1 MKHSY
6 NRLFLSVLLS
16 LFGWWAG
23 SMTVIATT
31 PHPSSPEEGITT
43 GDGTKHYLAF
53 ASDRHQ
59 NMSQVDSNTPVVS
72 TAMSCWSDLPVEYVS
87 LIGDM
92 VGQTKGD
99 APAYDVKTV
108 WDEVNA
114 VFPSLSVNQFS
125 IIWADHDG
133 GYTDPSGLGVMK
145 VPSTSTTDYGNKSTQ
160 IYTDPEHS
168 YYIYAV
174 NYYEMLNNTSAEPE
188 AFKEWVD
195 GIDKSALIIVLC
207 HAPMHYLRKDNLNGA
222 EWCDALNY
230 AATGSVTGADV
241 TRNVVFFHG
250 HNHTNENME
259 YYYEPGQTVNMQGS
273 GGSVSKTIRFT
284 YITAGYMKKPS
295 GANTVNA
302 TLLTMDDDEITF
314 TKSKSGT
321 TSILGAVERV
331 SGEDVTYY
339 TVTFETNGGTAV
351 ASQRV
356 KEGRTATEPATPSM
370 SGYTFDGWYADATL
384 TTPYDFTTPITA
396 DLTLYA
402 KWTEREVEA
411 HTFFYSSKAT
421 EGEAYLIVSNGY
433 ALVNNNGKID
443 AVAVTADGNNVVI
456 DDESVDESAIL
467 WTVGSDGSLKNGSYY
482 VYRASGNA
490 QASLT
495 LNTNTSTKY
504 SNWTYTGEQL
514 TVVGGSGSSTTYYI
528 YYNNGW
534 YTNTSTSYTAKLYST
549 QEYHTV
555 TFETN
560 GGTAVEPQE
569 VKDGDLL
576 GPIGETTREGYTF
589 AGWYK
594 DEALTTEYNFLYP
607 VKSDF
612 TLYAK
617 WTAIVYHT
625 VTFNTNGGTAV
636 ASQKLEDGNCATEP
650 TAPTLNGF
658 TFAGWYSDEALT
670 TEYDFTKPVT
680 SDITI
685 YAKWVAVTE
694 ACASPNLS
702 YQNGKIVC
710 TCATEGVTYQYTV
723 ALSNTEGT
731 CTDGIITIGPTV
743 TVTVRATREGM
754 LDSAPTAI
762 QFNLPA
768 VGDVNGDGDITIAD
782 VTALVNAILA
792 N

>member
-1 MKHSY
+1 
-6 NRLFLSVLLS
+6 
-16 LFGWWAG
+16 
-23 SMTVIATT
+23 MTVIATT

-59 NMSQVDSNTPVVS
+59 NLSATDSSTPVVS

-87 LIGDM
+87 LVGDM
-92 VGQTKGD
+92 VGKTKGD
-99 APAYDVKTV
+99 APTYDVKDV

-114 VFPSLSVNQFS
+114 VFPSLTVDRFS

-133 GYTDPSGLGVMK
+133 GYTDPSGIGVMK
-145 VPSTSTTDYGNKSTQ
+145 VPSTSTSDYGNKSTQ
-160 IYTDPEHS
+160 IYTDADHN

-207 HAPMHYLRKDNLNGA
+207 HAPMHYLRKDNLNG
-222 EWCDALNY
+222 ENWCNALNY
-230 AATGSVTGADV
+230 AATGSENGTEV

-250 HNHTNENME
+250 HNHTSENAE
-259 YYYEPGQTVNMQGS
+259 YYYEPGTKVNMQGS
-273 GGSVSKTIRFT
+273 GGSVSKTIQFT

-314 TKSKSGT
+314 TKSKSGA
-321 TSILGAVERV
+321 TSILGTVERV

-351 ASQRV
+351 
-356 KEGRTATEPATPSM
+356 
-370 SGYTFDGWYADATL
+370 
-384 TTPYDFTTPITA
+384 
-396 DLTLYA
+396 
-402 KWTEREVEA
+402 
-411 HTFFYSSKAT
+411 
-421 EGEAYLIVSNGY
+421 
-433 ALVNNNGKID
+433 
-443 AVAVTADGNNVVI
+443 
-456 DDESVDESAIL
+456 
-467 WTVGSDGSLKNGSYY
+467 
-482 VYRASGNA
+482 
-490 QASLT
+490 
-495 LNTNTSTKY
+495 
-504 SNWTYTGEQL
+504 
-514 TVVGGSGSSTTYYI
+514 
-528 YYNNGW
+528 
-534 YTNTSTSYTAKLYST
+534 
-549 QEYHTV
+549 
-555 TFETN
+555 
-560 GGTAVEPQE
+560 EPQV

-636 ASQKLEDGNCATEP
+636 ASQKLEDGSCATEP

-762 QFNLPA
+762 QLNLPA

-782 VTALVNAILA
+782 VTALVNTILT